1 MHQHAD
7 VNQLLLQLEHVVEDE
22 MSDDEQGLTTHMIVL
37 VMQQV
42 EEFARVLV
50 EEIGETIEQVAE
62 GNDDVR
68 LDTKVNLR
76 LQKLED
82 SFEVLGAKL

>member
-1 MHQHAD
+1 
-7 VNQLLLQLEHVVEDE
+7 